1 MKTSKEN
8 EETKNST
15 HGIRAL
21 IEGKRFESYV
31 AMAFTQE
38 LCVDKYNQ
46 GIKYSYVDEI
56 VKIEDILDSQNI
68 KVDEKNQ
75 IIKKLY
81 LKLQEELNNISF
93 KFQCSEESSSQFSS
107 FSGRTDNKSKDKK
120 LNNIINE
127 IKQNTN
133 KIDNENIK
141 NTNNE
146 KNSEKLN
153 NKNIQN
159 NKDIDDIN
167 NKNLKS
173 INSINNVAHQNVNNI
188 IDKPSKNLNNK
199 NNEIDQDIN
208 NIDNK
213 NLGNISNIDN
223 ETSLNI
229 NNINNETSR
238 YINNINN
245 QDIKLNNKISQ
256 NTNNIDN
263 QNVNNKNNETTNIN
277 EKNLYNK
284 NINENVNNL
293 NNKTN
298 QDINNVNS
306 DFKQEN
312 KIETNKSVYNTKEKQ
327 IDKKKEKKEKKKNS
341 IIYKLINERQ
351 NIEDNEKENEDKK
364 DEIKKKM
371 KKKIDISGDFDIV
384 IPNVS
389 KEKFEKLLENNFY
402 HRKSEKCCIVYN
414 KNKIT
419 ELPDKFHLFIEVGL
433 DVYKNEF
440 RSKSRQIYKYI
451 SILNIE
457 NLIDNKRIKSIYH
470 KNFQD
475 RYGLN
480 FNTKQNIADTNV
492 YMLISNSSYEE
503 FKKRFLDNKEF
514 KKEKDF
520 DIFNEIL
527 QKDSKDFLFC
537 GYVYFQKLFNENI
550 DDKLEIELN
559 KKMIEDLN
567 KKVNRYI
574 MIFSIIIFVL
584 IIIIIIK

>member
-56 VKIEDILDSQNI
+56 VNIEDILDSQNI
-68 KVDEKNQ
+68 KGDEKNQ

-120 LNNIINE
+120 LNNISND
-127 IKQNTN
+127 IKKTTN
-133 KIDNENIK
+133 KIDNEMVNANIK

-146 KNSEKLN
+146 KDSEKLN

-173 INSINNVAHQNVNNI
+173 INSINNEESSQ
-188 IDKPSKNLNNK
+188 NLNNK
-199 NNEIDQDIN
+199 NNEINQDIN

-213 NLGNISNIDN
+213 NLPNIKFINN
-223 ETSLNI
+223 ETSQNINTKNNQDIKKNVNNTNNENIQNVNNETNQNI
-229 NNINNETSR
+229 NNIN
-238 YINNINN
+238 
-245 QDIKLNNKISQ
+245 
-256 NTNNIDN
+256 
-263 QNVNNKNNETTNIN
+263 
-277 EKNLYNK
+277 EKSLYNK

-293 NNKTN
+293 NNETN
-298 QDINNVNS
+298 QDINNINS
-306 DFKQEN
+306 DFKQDN

-351 NIEDNEKENEDKK
+351 NIEDNERENEDKK
-364 DEIKKKM
+364 DGVQKKK
-371 KKKIDISGDFDIV
+371 KKKIDISGDFDVV

-457 NLIDNKRIKSIYH
+457 NLIDNKSIKSIYH
-470 KNFQD
+470 KNFQE

-527 QKDSKDFLFC
+527 PKDSKDFLFC

>member
-56 VKIEDILDSQNI
+56 VNIEDILDSQNI
-68 KVDEKNQ
+68 KGDEKNQ

-81 LKLQEELNNISF
+81 LKLQEELKNISF

-120 LNNIINE
+120 LNNISND
-127 IKQNTN
+127 IKKTTN
-133 KIDNENIK
+133 KIDNEMVNANIK

-146 KNSEKLN
+146 KDSEKLN

-173 INSINNVAHQNVNNI
+173 INSINNEESSQ
-188 IDKPSKNLNNK
+188 NLNNK
-199 NNEIDQDIN
+199 NNEINQDIN

-213 NLGNISNIDN
+213 NLPNIKF
-223 ETSLNI
+223 
-229 NNINNETSR
+229 INNETSQN
-238 YINNINN
+238 INTKNN
-245 QDIKLNNKISQ
+245 QDIKINNKISQ
-256 NTNNIDN
+256 NDNNIDN
-263 QNVNNKNNETTNIN
+263 QNV
-277 EKNLYNK
+277 NK

-293 NNKTN
+293 NNETN
-298 QDINNVNS
+298 QDINNINS
-306 DFKQEN
+306 DFKQSN
-312 KIETNKSVYNTKEKQ
+312 KIETKKSVYNEKEKQ
-327 IDKKKEKKEKKKNS
+327 SDKKKEKKEKKEKKKNS

-364 DEIKKKM
+364 DEVKKKM

-457 NLIDNKRIKSIYH
+457 NLIDNKSIKSIYH

-527 QKDSKDFLFC
+527 PKDSKDFLFC

>member
-56 VKIEDILDSQNI
+56 VNIEDILDSQNI
-68 KVDEKNQ
+68 KGDEKNQ

-81 LKLQEELNNISF
+81 LKLQEELKNISF

-120 LNNIINE
+120 LNNISND
-127 IKQNTN
+127 IKKTTN
-133 KIDNENIK
+133 KIDNEMVNANIK

-146 KNSEKLN
+146 KDSEKLN

-173 INSINNVAHQNVNNI
+173 INSINN
-188 IDKPSKNLNNK
+188 DLNNK
-199 NNEIDQDIN
+199 NNEINQDIN

-213 NLGNISNIDN
+213 NLPNIKF
-223 ETSLNI
+223 
-229 NNINNETSR
+229 INNETSQN
-238 YINNINN
+238 INTKNN
-245 QDIKLNNKISQ
+245 QDIKINNKISQ
-256 NTNNIDN
+256 NDNNIDN
-263 QNVNNKNNETTNIN
+263 QNV
-277 EKNLYNK
+277 NK

-293 NNKTN
+293 NNETN
-298 QDINNVNS
+298 QDINNINS
-306 DFKQEN
+306 DFKQGN
-312 KIETNKSVYNTKEKQ
+312 KIETKKSVYNEKEKQ
-327 IDKKKEKKEKKKNS
+327 SDKKKEKKEKKEKKKNS

-351 NIEDNEKENEDKK
+351 NIEDNERENEDKK
-364 DEIKKKM
+364 DEVQKKK
-371 KKKIDISGDFDIV
+371 KKKIDISGDFDVV

-457 NLIDNKRIKSIYH
+457 NLIDNKSIKSIYH

-527 QKDSKDFLFC
+527 PKDSKDFLFC